1 MKDSTKRNLAALS
14 AMVLSG
20 YFGFVAITELGKGNL
35 GYFIFGF
42 AFSIGMAATL
52 VAIFKKPTEGKL
64 YNTAVAL
71 GGLPSLGFIGVSIW
85 FMFDGSFKPSHLFAL
100 IVGVIGL
107 LTVNTVISK
116 DEETEKSLEENTVEA
131 NE

>member
-1 MKDSTKRNLAALS
+1 MKSSTKRKLAALS
-14 AMVLSG
+14 AIVLSG

-42 AFSIGMAATL
+42 SFSIGMTATL
-52 VAIFKKPTEGKL
+52 VAIFKKPIEGKL

-85 FMFDGSFKPSHLFAL
+85 FMFDGSFTPSHLFAL
-100 IVGVIGL
+100 IVGVVGL
-107 LTVNTVISK
+107 LTVNMVISK
-116 DEETEKSLEENTVEA
+116 GEETEKSLESTVEA
-131 NE
+131 SE

>member
-1 MKDSTKRNLAALS
+1 MKNSTKRYLAALS
-14 AMVLSG
+14 ALVLSG

-35 GYFIFGF
+35 GYFFFGF
-42 AFSIGMAATL
+42 CFAIGMAATL
-52 VAIFKKPTEGKL
+52 VAIFKRPTDGKL
-64 YNTAVAL
+64 YNTAVLL

-100 IVGVIGL
+100 IVGVVGL
-107 LTVNTVISK
+107 LTVSIVIAK
-116 DEETEKSLEENTVEA
+116 DEEIEAPVEA